1 MAQRRTILGIMIF
14 PDLPQ
19 PRDLAPWLRK
29 MESNPGSCVV
39 ITIEPRTQGAR
50 PDVRLAWISEP
61 ERKLIRK
68 AMIEVNISRGLR
80 NEPALTESP

>member
-1 MAQRRTILGIMIF
+1 MCRHHDRT
-14 PDLPQ
+14 P
-19 PRDLAPWLRK
+19 A
-29 MESNPGSCVV
+29 
-39 ITIEPRTQGAR
+39 QGAR

-80 NEPALTESP
+80 GEPSLTEPPPNAYRDNTALK